1 MRIVLLTTPKIVKKN
16 KSFEM
21 LVHCKNGINVIYSQ
35 YTYNH
40 LAVLLNINL
49 NETKQEAFQIS
60 MDFVTGVKLTSNRK
74 RNQAGLAGENQM
86 KQFAS
91 AKYWPYINIKE
102 VVVVQIRGV
111 NRKHPPALLK
121 KKAGLEVHSKEL
133 VSDKTPGT
141 HSLHTLNIRN
151 FCRFC
156 FRKYIYHH
164 KSDLWQLKMF
174 W

>member
-1 MRIVLLTTPKIVKKN
+1 
-16 KSFEM
+16 M

-91 AKYWPYINIKE
+91 AKY
-102 VVVVQIRGV
+102 
-111 NRKHPPALLK
+111 
-121 KKAGLEVHSKEL
+121 
-133 VSDKTPGT
+133 
-141 HSLHTLNIRN
+141 
-151 FCRFC
+151 
-156 FRKYIYHH
+156 
-164 KSDLWQLKMF
+164 
-174 W
+174 